1 MEGGSEVD
9 CYDVAKKEISLK
21 KEIDG
26 IGYVYACIN
35 NGNALV
41 ARNDI
46 AVLLNVRKGS
56 MISFGLK
63 GGCLHIVPYED
74 QLMLLDYSGG
84 YYLCDDTDRGY
95 YALAEAGESLFS
107 NFEYKSGK
115 FFMAV
120 NGESYITVYEKLETE
135 YCRSYNE
142 ESSTYIPNGFADS
155 EATEAFEKRI
165 CEKYGDMEP
174 AYIYSSGIS
183 TDKKYGYIQTWN
195 GQVKIY
201 DLADAELKQTLYD
214 CESYIYRMYYEEEAG
229 LYYITSF
236 TTFVC
241 DSEMRHV
248 MTLHDA
254 TVVATID
261 GTGELLIE
269 DIDGNR
275 LILKR
280 ISYEDVIKEADR
292 RLADYV
298 PEEAVREKYGF

>member
-1 MEGGSEVD
+1 
-9 CYDVAKKEISLK
+9 
-21 KEIDG
+21 
-26 IGYVYACIN
+26 
-35 NGNALV
+35 
-41 ARNDI
+41 
-46 AVLLNVRKGS
+46 
-56 MISFGLK
+56 
-63 GGCLHIVPYED
+63 
-74 QLMLLDYSGG
+74 
-84 YYLCDDTDRGY
+84 
-95 YALAEAGESLFS
+95 
-107 NFEYKSGK
+107 
-115 FFMAV
+115 
-120 NGESYITVYEKLETE
+120 
-135 YCRSYNE
+135 
-142 ESSTYIPNGFADS
+142 
-155 EATEAFEKRI
+155 
-165 CEKYGDMEP
+165 MEP